1 MKILIIDDLLS
12 NRMLIKKMLPSS
24 HELFL
29 LDNGLDAIDV
39 VAKEQPDL
47 IFMDVVMPG
56 INGIETT
63 QAIRAKYTE
72 KWIPIIILS
81 ALTDEHSIVA
91 GLNAGAD
98 DYLTKPLNKVILLA
112 KLARMQ
118 QSIVMQ
124 CNLIK
129 ANKQLNE
136 YQRKN
141 EIEHSFTKDIFD
153 HLIQH
158 KELDK
163 DAQVNGWILPSKK
176 FSGDLLSFKRI
187 SAQQI
192 YFIIADSTGHGL
204 AASVPTIIVNQV
216 FQAMTK
222 KQFLV
227 SSIAKEINHR
237 LRVDIPIGRFV
248 ALAIGMVDSHNK
260 TIEIWNG
267 GLPELI
273 VINDHRKV
281 VYTFKS
287 QHVFSG
293 VLDDND
299 FDQKTNIW
307 QWNEPCKLFAYTD
320 GLTDVLDNNGEL
332 FSEQRLLTELLK
344 SKPTQR
350 IKHIKNKV
358 QDFID
363 QDQEQDDV
371 SCLSIRCQ

>member
-1 MKILIIDDLLS
+1 MKILIVDDLLT
-12 NRMLIKKMLPSS
+12 NRRILKKMLPSS
-24 HELFL
+24 HEFFL
-29 LDNGLDAIDV
+29 VDNGLDAINV
-39 VAKEQPDL
+39 VLKEQPDL
-47 IFMDVVMPG
+47 IFMDVIMPG

-63 QAIRAKYTE
+63 QAIRDKYTE

-81 ALTDEHSIVA
+81 ALTDEDSIVA

-98 DYLTKPLNKVILLA
+98 DYLTKPLNRVILLA
-112 KLARMQ
+112 KLARVQHSIAMQ
-118 QSIVMQ
+118 Y
-124 CNLIK
+124 NLLK

-136 YQRKN
+136 YQQEN
-141 EIEHSFTKDIFD
+141 EIEHSFTQDIFD

-158 KELDK
+158 KELDD
-163 DAQVNGWILPSKK
+163 DAQVDCWILPSKR

-187 SAQQI
+187 SAERI
-192 YFIIADSTGHGL
+192 YFIIADATGHGL

-216 FQAMTK
+216 FQAMTE

-248 ALAIGMVDSHNK
+248 ALAIGMIDSHNK

-267 GLPELI
+267 GLPELF
-273 VINDHRKV
+273 VINNNCEV
-281 VYTFKS
+281 VHAFKS

-293 VLDDND
+293 VLGDND
-299 FDQKTNIW
+299 FDQRTDVW
-307 QWNEPCKLFAYTD
+307 HWTEVCELFAYTD
-320 GLTDVLDNNGEL
+320 GVTDVLDNNGKL
-332 FSEQRLLTELLK
+332 FGEQRLLGELLK

-358 QDFID
+358 QGFMD
-363 QDQEQDDV
+363 QQQEQDDV

>member
-1 MKILIIDDLLS
+1 M
-12 NRMLIKKMLPSS
+12 
-24 HELFL
+24 
-29 LDNGLDAIDV
+29 DNGFDAIDV
-39 VAKEQPDL
+39 IAKEQPDL
-47 IFMDVVMPG
+47 VFMDVMMPG

-63 QAIRAKYTE
+63 QAIRDKYTE

-81 ALTDEHSIVA
+81 ALTDEDSIVA

-98 DYLTKPLNKVILLA
+98 DYLTKPLNRVILLA
-112 KLARMQ
+112 KLARVQ
-118 QSIVMQ
+118 HSITMQ
-124 CNLIK
+124 CNLLK

-141 EIEHSFTKDIFD
+141 EIEHHFTKDIFD

-158 KELDK
+158 QELDD
-163 DAQVNGWILPSKK
+163 DAQVDCWILPSKR

-187 SAQQI
+187 GAERI
-192 YFIIADSTGHGL
+192 YFIIADATGHGL

-216 FQAMTK
+216 FQAMTE

-273 VINDHRKV
+273 VINDNCEV
-281 VYTFKS
+281 VHTFKS

-293 VLDDND
+293 VLGDND
-299 FDQKTNIW
+299 FDQRTDAW
-307 QWNEPCKLFAYTD
+307 HWTDACELFAYTD
-320 GLTDVLDNNGEL
+320 GVTDVLDNNGKM
-332 FSEQRLLTELLK
+332 FGEQRLLGELLE
-344 SKPTQR
+344 SKPTER

-358 QDFID
+358 HGFMD
-363 QDQEQDDV
+363 QKQEQDDV